1 MNHSCS
7 SYARGQCIDVEDG
20 GSTFCF
26 RVMESVCVVF
36 VTIVGSQVEVVDF
49 NLLGKNVETEPSLN
63 LFRRRFGVRC
73 EVEVHFHVNTI
84 DVEVKGLVFID

>member
-49 NLLGKNVETEPSLN
+49 NLLGKNVETEPLPESLQTS
-63 LFRRRFGVRC
+63 FRREVR
-73 EVEVHFHVNTI
+73 
-84 DVEVKGLVFID
+84 G